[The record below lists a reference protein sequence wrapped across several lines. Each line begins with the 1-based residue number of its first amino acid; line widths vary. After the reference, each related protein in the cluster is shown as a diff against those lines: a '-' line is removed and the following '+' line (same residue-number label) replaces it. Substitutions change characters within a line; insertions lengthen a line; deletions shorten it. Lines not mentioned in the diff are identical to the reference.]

1 LLVLF
6 KKKILVNFIPAKEHP
21 LYLWFFYYVTA
32 YLLKRRFNSIDIEVE
47 YHPTK
52 NTSTLFYLN
61 HNYWWDALMPNYL
74 NRRFF
79 SQKARG
85 MMDIRELK
93 KYPFF
98 TKIGAFSVDPEKPRS
113 SIYSLKYALNH
124 LQTAN
129 ASIYIFPEG
138 EIVPVHSGPLQFKRG
153 LKWLENQASSV
164 DLVPIAIY
172 IDYSK
177 SSKPNLHINIGS
189 ELLPDEDHSRYLEKK
204 LTLIK
209 NRLHPSN

>member
-1 LLVLF
+1 
-6 KKKILVNFIPAKEHP
+6 
-21 LYLWFFYYVTA
+21 
-32 YLLKRRFNSIDIEVE
+32 
-47 YHPTK
+47 
-52 NTSTLFYLN
+52 
-61 HNYWWDALMPNYL
+61 M
-74 NRRFF
+74 
-79 SQKARG
+79 
-85 MMDIRELK
+85 
-93 KYPFF
+93 
-98 TKIGAFSVDPEKPRS
+98 
-113 SIYSLKYALNH
+113 NH

-153 LKWLENQASSV
+153 LKWLQTQAGVV

-204 LTLIK
+204 LALIK
-209 NRLHPSN
+209 NRLHPSK